1 MWWRSLWWR
10 LRLRWRL
17 WWCPLGRRSVLIVR
31 ILEVELW
38 RCCLWLESLCCLRL
52 ESWRHLWLESVCRLR
67 LECGSL
73 WIESCRRPGLGACL
87 WSTFALVSF
96 RLTFRWVI
104 TSHCNVS
111 QLHREVQ
118 GLCSCVWLVC
128 WLRCQSAERSE
139 AEVGASGPL
148 PLKRKSAAYAAASI
162 ARQPVL
168 RV

>member
-17 WWCPLGRRSVLIVR
+17 WWCALGRRSVLIVR

-38 RCCLWLESLCCLRL
+38 RCSLWLESLC
-52 ESWRHLWLESVCRLR
+52 RLR
-67 LECGSL
+67 LERGSL

-139 AEVGASGPL
+139 AEVGASGPATTEAEE
-148 PLKRKSAAYAAASI
+148 RS
-162 ARQPVL
+162 L
-168 RV
+168 RCS

>member
-17 WWCPLGRRSVLIVR
+17 WCILRWRSVLIVR

-38 RCCLWLESLCCLRL
+38 RCSVCRLWLESLC
-52 ESWRHLWLESVCRLR
+52 RLR
-67 LECGSL
+67 LDSLSHLRLKHGSL

-139 AEVGASGPL
+139 AEVGASGPR
-148 PLKRKSAAYAAASI
+148 PLKRKSAA
-162 ARQPVL
+162 
-168 RV
+168 

>member
-1 MWWRSLWWR
+1 MWWR

-17 WWCPLGRRSVLIVR
+17 WCPLRRRSVLIVR

-38 RCCLWLESLCCLRL
+38 RCSVCRLWLESLCCLRL
-52 ESWRHLWLESVCRLR
+52 ESWCRLWLESLCRLR
-67 LECGSL
+67 LDSLSHLRLKHGSL

-148 PLKRKSAAYAAASI
+148 PLKRKSAA
-162 ARQPVL
+162 
-168 RV
+168 

>member
-17 WWCPLGRRSVLIVR
+17 WCPLRRRSVLIVR

-38 RCCLWLESLCCLRL
+38 RCSVCRLWLESLC
-52 ESWRHLWLESVCRLR
+52 RLR
-67 LECGSL
+67 LDSLCHLRLKRGSL
-73 WIESCRRPGLGACL
+73 WIESCRRSGLGACL

-139 AEVGASGPL
+139 AEVGASGPR
-148 PLKRKSAAYAAASI
+148 PLKRKSAA
-162 ARQPVL
+162 
-168 RV
+168 